1 MIHNTRVD
9 ADTGEEQASQVPT
22 YGTGV
27 HGSGVRFLVRHL
39 SHRARSPGTQG
50 VQHVTFCK

>member
-50 VQHVTFCK
+50 VQQRG